1 MSEQSRVPPETGTDD
16 EPPTPGTGTGT
27 DAGRPGDVRTQGETA
42 VDEAMGTGDN
52 VH

>member
-1 MSEQSRVPPETGTDD
+1 MTEQPNIPRQPEAPPPAD
-16 EPPTPGTGTGT
+16 
-27 DAGRPGDVRTQGETA
+27 PGDDDSGHPGKVRTQGETA

>member
-1 MSEQSRVPPETGTDD
+1 MTEQPNVPQQPAGDEQSPPADPSDASGQ
-16 EPPTPGTGTGT
+16 PGK
-27 DAGRPGDVRTQGETA
+27 VRTQGETA

>member
-1 MSEQSRVPPETGTDD
+1 MSEQVPVPPKPGTDD
-16 EPPTPGTGTGT
+16 EPPTPTTGS
-27 DAGRPGDVRTQGETA
+27 DAGRPGNVRTRGETA

>member
-1 MSEQSRVPPETGTDD
+1 MTEQSSGPRHP
-16 EPPTPGTGTGT
+16 
-27 DAGRPGDVRTQGETA
+27 PGDGEPLPGGPADDSGKPGEVRTQGETA